1 MRSIQLLFM
10 LFSYFSYSQEQLSID
25 SIKKMYKTADIIFTG
40 IVIYENITSN
50 TLGEE
55 SKLIDFDITEIQ
67 KGKDYSRLMLH
78 IPADTMV
85 YEQGKEYLVFAKRD
99 KINKNQFNLI
109 FAEHVCKSCTNF
121 TIKKVYELVDKKP
134 FATIKKPREKTPWN
148 QRGCGCH

>member
-25 SIKKMYKTADIIFTG
+25 SIKKMYKTADMIFTG

-67 KGKDYSRLMLH
+67 KGKDYSRLMVH
-78 IPADTMV
+78 APADTMV

-99 KINKNQFNLI
+99 KINKNQFNLS

>member
-25 SIKKMYKTADIIFTG
+25 SIKKMYKTADMIFTG

-67 KGKDYSRLMLH
+67 KGKDYSRLMVH
-78 IPADTMV
+78 APADTMV

>member
-1 MRSIQLLFM
+1 M